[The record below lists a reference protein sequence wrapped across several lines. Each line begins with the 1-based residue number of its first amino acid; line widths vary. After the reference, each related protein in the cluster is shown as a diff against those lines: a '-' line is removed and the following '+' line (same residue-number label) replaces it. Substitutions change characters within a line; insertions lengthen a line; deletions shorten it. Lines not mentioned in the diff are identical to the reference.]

1 LVAEYNT
8 QIVQS
13 LLEGNLY
20 TTQSVSNTQIA
31 DTQTYVIDE
40 EGYPLTKTDNATPQT
55 LRQTYPYVSCQK
67 GASAGTGFWKNYAGE
82 DVFGSFKC
90 NKLDGLEFTFAV
102 TKPKSEAFRLSNDL
116 AYIITTISVVLG
128 TLLVI
133 SIFKIANSVSKPINA
148 LRTGA
153 EEFGKGN
160 FDYKLSINTK
170 DEFELLANSFNRM
183 AERLR
188 SLIVNL
194 RNRDKD
200 LSTINE
206 ELETEKNT
214 IISEKN
220 KLQLVI
226 GAITDAVIVLNSSKE
241 IIIFNKAAQDLTGM
255 TEATALNHKINEVLR
270 FINNKEEL
278 SPDEYCKTDT
288 TKTDE
293 ITRKFENMKMLSPDT
308 KVMFVNLIVGR
319 IKDYAQHEIGY
330 ILTIHDV
337 TREQQLEDM
346 KLDFVSMAAH
356 ELRTPITSIRGYAS
370 MLDEELNE
378 SQIQQKTEWLPL
390 LQRISLSAEQ
400 LLALVENLLNVTKIE
415 RGVLSL
421 ACKNEPWGNL
431 IKEVVD
437 TLKERATAKEITIE
451 ILPVEP
457 QLTAYVDKLRISEV
471 VTNLVSNAI
480 NYTQQ
485 GGHIIVGAKVA
496 SDKDWIETFVQD
508 NGKGIPKAAQTHL
521 FEKFFRVSGPL
532 EQGSKGNGLGL
543 YISKSIVEMHGG
555 KIWVDSDA
563 GKGAKFTFTTPKSP

>member
-1 LVAEYNT
+1 
-8 QIVQS
+8 
-13 LLEGNLY
+13 
-20 TTQSVSNTQIA
+20 
-31 DTQTYVIDE
+31 
-40 EGYPLTKTDNATPQT
+40 
-55 LRQTYPYVSCQK
+55 
-67 GASAGTGFWKNYAGE
+67 
-82 DVFGSFKC
+82 VFGSFKC

-308 KVMFVNLIVGR
+308 KVMFVNLLVGR